1 MQESEIPVILKKMID
16 KMIAKIKI
24 MNINIKIINMV
35 IKNMNIYI
43 DIYRGEVYDIK
54 HKEENKCI
62 K

>member
-1 MQESEIPVILKKMID
+1 
-16 KMIAKIKI
+16 MIAKIKI

>member
-1 MQESEIPVILKKMID
+1 MI
-16 KMIAKIKI
+16 
-24 MNINIKIINMV
+24 NIN

-43 DIYRGEVYDIK
+43 DIYETWVYYIK